1 MSENLYKI
9 LETKLFPFVQKPGRY
24 TGGEQNTVAK
34 NGAKLNGVLCFPELY
49 DIGMSHYGSQILY
62 HIVNSNEN
70 WALERAYM
78 PWEDSEE
85 IMRKNDIPLY
95 SLESFSPVRTADFVG
110 FSLQYELQYTNVLAM
125 LDLARISIWAKD
137 RREDEPI
144 IIAGG
149 IVLANPEPVAD
160 FFDVIFAGDG
170 EKTIV
175 EFCKIMQ
182 DCKEK
187 KLPRKDILVQIAKI
201 PNAYIPQN
209 YEVKNTGKFVTVE
222 LEKPVVFA
230 KSEELFEEYIPQ
242 KQIAPIVETVHNRA
256 AVEIMRGCTRGC
268 RFCAA
273 GYYYRP
279 IRERKVGDI
288 LKQIALSV
296 KNTGWDEVGLL
307 SLSTAD
313 YSQFA
318 PLLCELKNGD
328 FDGVKIGIPSTRIDA
343 MDENTQILLNE
354 ISQSSSL
361 TIAPEAGSQ
370 RLRNVINKDFTAQ
383 KIFETVEILAKRK
396 MNTIKLYFMV
406 GLPTETDVDIDEM
419 IGLIRECGKIVYS
432 LTKRCTINVSL
443 SPFSPKPHTP
453 FQWEELCD
461 LQTILQRCIRVK
473 NSLKSI
479 KSINVSYRDTTL
491 SFCESVLARGD
502 RQLSKFIYE
511 LFLNGAKFEGWNDK
525 LSIDLWKK
533 CAKNC
538 DIDLEKYTQKI
549 DVSQKLPW
557 SVIST
562 GVNEKFLLEE
572 RDKAYLQTTTKD
584 CRDGC
589 NSCGVCK
596 SGIKMKIEKESP
608 ECVIQEKKAKN
619 FEGQTKYK
627 IRISYKKTGRA
638 RFISHRNLMDCVAR
652 ALVASQTPVVFSQ
665 GFRSHPKISFAQPL
679 PLNAVGE
686 NELFDVMVWD
696 AKSVDIAKINSFL
709 PQGIELF
716 SQKLVDIK
724 ENSIEQ
730 STAFT
735 DWKIEKINGENS
747 NVYFE
752 NALRDFL
759 SREKIEIKTRK
770 KEEDVLLT
778 VVASEIKNLS
788 VSGGISFT
796 LPAGVKYR
804 PADVAKA
811 IFPQSDALDFII
823 IRKNIGLAAQCGN
836 ES

>member
-24 TGGEQNTVAK
+24 TGGEQNTIAK
-34 NGAKLNGVLCFPELY
+34 NDAKLNGVLCFPELY

-78 PWEDSEE
+78 PWEDGEE
-85 IMRKNDIPLY
+85 IMRRNDVPLY
-95 SLESFSPVRTADFVG
+95 SLESFSPVKNADFVG

-137 RREDEPI
+137 RGEDEPI

-149 IVLANPEPVAD
+149 IVSANPEPVAD

-175 EFCKIMQ
+175 EFCKILQ
-182 DCKEK
+182 YCKEK
-187 KLPRKDILVQIAKI
+187 KLCRKDILSQIAKI

-209 YEVKNTGKFVTVE
+209 YEVKNFGKFAAAE
-222 LEKPVVFA
+222 FEKPVKFA
-230 KSEELFEEYIPQ
+230 KNEELFEEYIPQ

-279 IRERKVGDI
+279 IRERKTGDI
-288 LKQIALSV
+288 LRQIALSV
-296 KNTGWDEVGLL
+296 KNTGWDEIGLL

-318 PLLCELKNGD
+318 PLLCGLKNED

-343 MDENTQILLNE
+343 MDENTQTLLDE

-370 RLRNVINKDFTAQ
+370 RLRNVINKDFTAE
-383 KIFETVEILAKRK
+383 KIFETVEVLAKRK
-396 MNTIKLYFMV
+396 MNTIKLYFMI
-406 GLPTETDVDIDEM
+406 GLPTETDEDIDET
-419 IGLIRECGKIVYS
+419 IDLIKECGKIVYS
-432 LTKRCTINVSL
+432 ITKRCTINVSL

-461 LQTILQRCIRVK
+461 LQVVTQRCIK
-473 NSLKSI
+473 IKSALKSI
-479 KSINVSYRDTTL
+479 RNVNISYRDTTL

-502 RQLSKFIYE
+502 RRLSKFIYE
-511 LFLNGAKFEGWNDK
+511 LFSNGAKFEGWNDK

-533 CAKNC
+533 CAETCNV
-538 DIDLEKYTQKI
+538 DLEKYTQKI

-562 GVNEKFLLEE
+562 GVSEKFLLEE
-572 RDKAYLQTTTKD
+572 RNKAYLQTATKD
-584 CRDGC
+584 CRNGC
-589 NSCGVCK
+589 NSCGVCN
-596 SGIKMKIEKESP
+596 GEVKMKIEKESSKP
-608 ECVIQEKKAKN
+608 LIKEKKIKN
-619 FEGQTKYK
+619 FQEQTKYK

-638 RFISHRNLMDCVAR
+638 RFISHRNLMDCIAR
-652 ALVASQTPVVFSQ
+652 ALVASQTPVAFSQ

-686 NELFDVMVWD
+686 NELFDVVVWD
-696 AKSVDIAKINSFL
+696 IQSVDIAKINSLL

-730 STAFT
+730 STVFT

-747 NVYFE
+747 DVFFE
-752 NALRDFL
+752 SALKDFL

-770 KEEDVLLT
+770 KEEDVLIT
-778 VVASEIKNLS
+778 VITGEIQNLS
-788 VSGGISFT
+788 VSGGILFT
-796 LPAGVKYR
+796 LPASVKCR
-804 PADVAKA
+804 PSDVVKA
-811 IFPQSDALDFII
+811 IFAQNETFDFII
-823 IRKNIGLAAQCGN
+823 IRKNIGLG
-836 ES
+836 